1 MIIRV
6 SHKFYKSLTPEHRAE
21 LDTFHY
27 ADSDRVAW
35 TYYQIAS
42 IALIPWLFR
51 APAGVSVVDM
61 LASDSRTVVVHS

>member
-1 MIIRV
+1 MILRV
-6 SHKFYKSLTPEHRAE
+6 SHRFYAGLTPERQAE

-42 IALIPWLFR
+42 IALIPWLFK